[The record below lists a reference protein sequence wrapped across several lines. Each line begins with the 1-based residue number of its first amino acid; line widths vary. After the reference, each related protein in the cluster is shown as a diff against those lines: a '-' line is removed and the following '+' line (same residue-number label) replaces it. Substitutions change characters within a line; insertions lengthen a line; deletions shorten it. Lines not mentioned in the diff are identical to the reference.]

1 MSKKFNSLEEV
12 IDYFSKEFG
21 EDILVDDIP
30 YTEEN
35 RIAVM
40 DGLFW
45 CGVEMCR
52 FTYHPSFINYFTKN
66 LWYLRDKWGLLEKEE
81 SKCQEQK

>member
-21 EDILVDDIP
+21 EDILVDDVP
-30 YTEEN
+30 DTEEN

-40 DGLFW
+40 EGLFW
-45 CGVEMCR
+45 CGVETCR
-52 FTYHPSFINYFTKN
+52 FTYHPSFIHSFTKI
-66 LWYLRDKWGLLEKEE
+66 LWYLRDKWDLLEKEE

>member
-30 YTEEN
+30 DTEEN

-52 FTYHPSFINYFTKN
+52 FSYRPIFINNLMKK
-66 LWYLRDKWGLLEKEE
+66 LWYLRDKWNLLEKEE

>member
-1 MSKKFNSLEEV
+1 MYRKYNSLEEV
-12 IDYFSKEFG
+12 LEYFQKEFVKYDG
-21 EDILVDDIP
+21 NEEIP
-30 YTEEN
+30 DTEEN

-45 CGVEMCR
+45 CGVNLVRYVYPKESLYKLMR
-52 FTYHPSFINYFTKN
+52 T

-81 SKCQEQK
+81 NNA

>member
-1 MSKKFNSLEEV
+1 MHCKYNSLEEV
-12 IDYFSKEFG
+12 LEYFQKEFVKYDG
-21 EDILVDDIP
+21 NEEIP
-30 YTEEN
+30 DTEEN

-45 CGVEMCR
+45 CGVNLVRYEYPKESLYKLMR
-52 FTYHPSFINYFTKN
+52 T

-81 SKCQEQK
+81 SNAKK